1 LIEEHQYWKN
11 LRKGDHESL
20 RLIYNDEFD
29 YLYNYCKRLTTDDQ
43 LIEDS
48 IHDMFVYLWE
58 KREGLSPID
67 QIRPYLTVSLRRR
80 IIKNLQNLSVTDN
93 ADNLSNTGTDT
104 NIQSEIIHSELYEEK
119 QKNIQA
125 ALQYLSSRQREILH
139 LKYEMD
145 YDYERICEIMNINY
159 QSARNL
165 CNSALSKLR
174 KSLGMIILLT
184 ILMF

>member
-1 LIEEHQYWKN
+1 
-11 LRKGDHESL
+11 
-20 RLIYNDEFD
+20 
-29 YLYNYCKRLTTDDQ
+29 
-43 LIEDS
+43 
-48 IHDMFVYLWE
+48 M
-58 KREGLSPID
+58 
-67 QIRPYLTVSLRRR
+67 
-80 IIKNLQNLSVTDN
+80 
-93 ADNLSNTGTDT
+93 
-104 NIQSEIIHSELYEEK
+104 
-119 QKNIQA
+119 
-125 ALQYLSSRQREILH
+125 QYLSSRQREILH